1 MTQYI
6 NTGCAPRT
14 GYVPRSV
21 LIITPYK
28 IYDGDTLVHDVIP
41 CVNPQGV
48 RGLYDRVTEI
58 FTPEWELVVEV

>member
-21 LIITPYK
+21 IITPYK
-28 IYDGDTLVHDVIP
+28 VYDGDTLVHDVVP

-48 RGLYDRVTEI
+48 RGLYDRVTET
-58 FTPEWELVVEV
+58 FTPEWDLVKEV